1 MWAAS
6 ARRPLLAAVMLGLAM
21 ATKQYLVLALPMVWL
36 LATRWPDRR
45 RVVVAAG
52 IAAVVA
58 TLPALADPQG
68 FLHSAVMVQLREE
81 LRMDA
86 LSLAVPIARAY
97 GAPLPGVAYAALVVA
112 AAAVAAWRAP
122 TTPAGATAAMA
133 VTVFTA
139 FAFGKKAFCN
149 YYVLVIAVLAMATAA
164 RRPDRADVAAGPDP
178 LTPA

>member
-1 MWAAS
+1 M
-6 ARRPLLAAVMLGLAM
+6 
-21 ATKQYLVLALPMVWL
+21 
-36 LATRWPDRR
+36 
-45 RVVVAAG
+45 
-52 IAAVVA
+52 A

-97 GAPLPGVAYAALVVA
+97 GAPLPGVAYAALVA
-112 AAAVAAWRAP
+112 GAAVLAAWRAP

-149 YYVLVIAVLAMATAA
+149 YYVLVIAGLAMATAA
-164 RRPDRADVAAGPDP
+164 CRPDDADVAARPDP
-178 LTPA
+178 ITPA